1 MEVSRRESML
11 LLKKEICI
19 CMEEE
24 FKNNV
29 GAFYTRDD
37 VSQQTVTQA
46 KIRMQKRFLVDTLKN
61 LHKK

>member
-1 MEVSRRESML
+1 ML